1 MIEEYE
7 ILIEE
12 DNLQNYVES
21 VKRLIDKVL
30 REYSSSDI
38 AFPHKPIFAVL
49 LILSTEVCGGKLE
62 NVLNATASVELI
74 NKSSQIFEHD
84 SVVAISL
91 LNLAYSAIF
100 ETKNISTERQ
110 ILAHKELVDCL
121 NANKLPELKTIT
133 VMRLALRIGAVL
145 AGADY
150 MQLTAI
156 TRFADVLEQTET
168 HVAMN
173 QNNFVQQAKSI
184 IRDEFGDSVQS
195 HLLCDF
201 ANVYDSQLN

>member
-21 VKRLIDKVL
+21 VKPLINNVL
-30 REYSSSDI
+30 REYALSEI
-38 AFPHKPIFAVL
+38 VFLNKPIFAIL
-49 LILSTEVCGGKLE
+49 LILSAEVCGGKLE

-84 SVVAISL
+84 SAVAISL
-91 LNLAYSAIF
+91 LNSAYGTIF
-100 ETKNISTERQ
+100 ETKNISAERQ

-121 NANKLPELKTIT
+121 NANKLTELKSSTI
-133 VMRLALRIGAVL
+133 MRLSMRIGAIL

-150 MQLTAI
+150 MQLAAI
-156 TRFADVLEQTET
+156 TRFVGVLEQTET
-168 HVAMN
+168 HTLID
-173 QNNFVQQAKSI
+173 QNSFLEQAKRI
-184 IRDEFGDSVQS
+184 MRDEFGDSTQS
-195 HLLCDF
+195 HLLRDF
-201 ANVYDSQLN
+201 ADFYVSQLN